1 MTDLVR
7 PPALE
12 LKLPTLDWIWATIL
26 LSPVLWAVLKY
37 GYGMDLVS
45 SHGDHLMSISQPRFV
60 LDALIHISPYF
71 AFAIFIGAY
80 ATATDAAELVHR
92 AFTYNQPVAI
102 LLAGLAGVLSPLCS
116 CGVIPLIAAMLLA
129 RVPLAPIMAFWLASP
144 LMAPEQFAIT
154 QGAMATALDSN
165 AAGVQFAGAKA
176 LFGLLIG
183 LSGGYLTYALSK
195 RVDLSSEAVLRPG
208 LMPKSC
214 CGSSSSSSSS
224 ASLSSEPEGKP
235 VVWQFWTQAA
245 RRTVFWQNAWG
256 TLLFLGK
263 WLTLAFVLE
272 ALMVQLNLIEPLVG
286 LMMNAGSFSI
296 PISALLGTPAYLN
309 GDAAPMMVSTFVERG
324 LSQGAAMAFLIGG
337 GVTCIPAAVA
347 VWSLVRPTVFALYV
361 AFGMAGAMLAGFGT
375 LIWLG

>member
-1 MTDLVR
+1 MTDIVR
-7 PPALE
+7 TPNFE
-12 LKLPTLDWIWATIL
+12 FSLPKLDWIWVSIL
-26 LSPVLWAVLKY
+26 VSPLIWAALKY
-37 GYGMDLVS
+37 GYGMDLVAT
-45 SHGDHLMSISQPRFV
+45 HGDHGMSITQPRFV
-60 LDALIHISPYF
+60 LDALISISPYF

-80 ATATDAAELVHR
+80 ATATDAAELVHK

-116 CGVIPLIAAMLLA
+116 CGVIPLIAAMLIA

-154 QGAMATALDSN
+154 QGAMATALGSN
-165 AAGVQFAGAKA
+165 LAGAQFAGAKA
-176 LFGLLIG
+176 VFGLLIG

-195 RVDLSSEAVLRPG
+195 RFDLSSEAVLRPG
-208 LMPKSC
+208 IMPSSC
-214 CGSSSSSSSS
+214 CSSSNTATEAKPFVWNFWKD
-224 ASLSSEPEGKP
+224 AS
-235 VVWQFWTQAA
+235 
-245 RRTVFWQNAWG
+245 RRTAFWQSAWS

-263 WLTLAFVLE
+263 WLTLAFVIE

-286 LMMNAGSFSI
+286 LMMNAGAFSV
-296 PISALLGTPAYLN
+296 PLSALLGTPAYLN